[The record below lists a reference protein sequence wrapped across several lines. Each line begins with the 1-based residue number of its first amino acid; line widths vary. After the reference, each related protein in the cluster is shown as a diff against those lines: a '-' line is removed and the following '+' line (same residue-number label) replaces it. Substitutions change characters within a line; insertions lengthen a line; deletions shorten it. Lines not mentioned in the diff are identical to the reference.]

1 MNRPPDIVMPE
12 RPRPDRA
19 LDEDV
24 VRRTLAEQFPELAL
38 DTVVRLASGW
48 SSDAYLVDGHLVVRF
63 PRNAE
68 VSAGLDLDA
77 AILEA
82 VHASLGPVTKIPL
95 VSLRG
100 RGGEH
105 FPHPFVGYEAI
116 PGIPADHPEAPL
128 SEELARELGQV
139 LTHIHTI
146 PMAVARKLGLQPEPS
161 SDISMR
167 RCFIHG
173 DFMPDNLI
181 VDPESGSLV
190 GIVDWGNATLGD
202 PALDFIWL
210 VMWRGWSFA
219 RDAIEAYG
227 LPVDDRFEDRVRFHA
242 QLTATQWLADTVR
255 RGGDPTLHL
264 SWVRNAFGMDLG
276 G

>member
-1 MNRPPDIVMPE
+1 MPE
-12 RPRPDRA
+12 RPRPDCT

-24 VRRTLAEQFPELAL
+24 VRRTLGEQFPELAL
-38 DTVVRLASGW
+38 ETVVRLGSGW
-48 SSDAYLVDGHLVVRF
+48 SSDAYLVDDHLVVRF

-68 VSAGLDLDA
+68 MTAGLELDA

-82 VHASLGPVTKIPL
+82 VHASLGPVTRIPR

-100 RGGEH
+100 QGGEH
-105 FPHPFVGYEAI
+105 FPHPFLGYEAI
-116 PGIPADHPEAPL
+116 SGIPADDPEAPL
-128 SEELARELGQV
+128 SDELARELGQV

-146 PMAVARKLGLQPEPS
+146 PMAVARRLGLTPEPGGDVS
-161 SDISMR
+161 VR

-181 VDPESGSLV
+181 VDPESGSLL
-190 GIVDWGNATLGD
+190 GIIDWGNATLGD
-202 PALDFIWL
+202 PALDFISL
-210 VMWRGWSFA
+210 VMWRGWSFVRVA
-219 RDAIEAYG
+219 LEAYG

-242 QLTATQWLADTVR
+242 QLNATQWLADTVR

-264 SWVRNAFGMDLG
+264 SWVRNAFGMDREG
-276 G
+276 